1 MQTVLALLCLVPAA
15 ALVRGAPSRVAATPR
30 KASPSAY
37 LSEIPQGP
45 PDAILG
51 IAAAFRASDADDKVN
66 VCVGAYRDDVGV
78 PYVLPS
84 VTEAERRLLDRGEKK
99 EYAPIEGLADFRQK
113 ALEFAYGEDCAAL
126 KEGRIA
132 GVQTLSGTGACR
144 VAGEFYARFLPEGT
158 AVYVSD
164 PTWGNHIPIMELAGL
179 EVRKY
184 RYLDR
189 KTNGLDYEAFLEDI
203 DAAPAG
209 SVFLLHA
216 CAHNPTGVDPTR
228 DQWDAVSKKI
238 LAKGHH
244 VLMDCAYQGF
254 ASGDAEADAFAIRK
268 FLDDGH
274 SLLLAQSF
282 AKNFGLYGERVGT
295 LSVVCKDTEEVE
307 RVMSQLKR
315 IIRPMYSSPPIH
327 GALIVTEVLS
337 DDALRAQY
345 YDECAQMAE
354 RIGGMRVRLREE
366 IEAAGSEH
374 DWTHVTDQIGMFAFT
389 GMTADMCDTLT
400 ADYSIYLTKDGRI
413 SVAGVNSGNIK
424 YIAKAV
430 HEVTHGKEIGVAA

>member
-1 MQTVLALLCLVPAA
+1 MQTVLAVLCLVPAA

-189 KTNGLDYEAFLEDI
+189 ETNGLDYEAFLEDI

-244 VLMDCAYQGF
+244 VLMDCAYQG
-254 ASGDAEADAFAIRK
+254 RK
-268 FLDDGH
+268 
-274 SLLLAQSF
+274 
-282 AKNFGLYGERVGT
+282 RVIQV
-295 LSVVCKDTEEVE
+295 LFNMSV
-307 RVMSQLKR
+307 
-315 IIRPMYSSPPIH
+315 
-327 GALIVTEVLS
+327 
-337 DDALRAQY
+337 LRARVP
-345 YDECAQMAE
+345 EKASRRRE
-354 RIGGMRVRLREE
+354 R
-366 IEAAGSEH
+366 SE
-374 DWTHVTDQIGMFAFT
+374 
-389 GMTADMCDTLT
+389 
-400 ADYSIYLTKDGRI
+400 R
-413 SVAGVNSGNIK
+413 
-424 YIAKAV
+424 
-430 HEVTHGKEIGVAA
+430 

>member
-1 MQTVLALLCLVPAA
+1 MQTVLAVLCLVPAA

-37 LSEIPQGP
+37 LSEIPRVRRTP
-45 PDAILG
+45 SS
-51 IAAAFRASDADDKVN
+51 ASP
-66 VCVGAYRDDVGV
+66 R
-78 PYVLPS
+78 PS
-84 VTEAERRLLDRGEKK
+84 ARGRRLLDRGEKK

-132 GVQTLSGTGACR
+132 GVQALSGARRVR
-144 VAGEFYARFLPEGT
+144 VAGEFWRFLPEGT

-189 KTNGLDYEAFLEDI
+189 ETNGLDYGVPEDI
-203 DAAPAG
+203 DAAPA
-209 SVFLLHA
+209 
-216 CAHNPTGVDPTR
+216 
-228 DQWDAVSKKI
+228 
-238 LAKGHH
+238 
-244 VLMDCAYQGF
+244 
-254 ASGDAEADAFAIRK
+254 EAWR
-268 FLDDGH
+268 
-274 SLLLAQSF
+274 
-282 AKNFGLYGERVGT
+282 
-295 LSVVCKDTEEVE
+295 
-307 RVMSQLKR
+307 
-315 IIRPMYSSPPIH
+315 
-327 GALIVTEVLS
+327 
-337 DDALRAQY
+337 
-345 YDECAQMAE
+345 

-389 GMTADMCDTLT
+389 GMTSDMCDTLT

-430 HEVTHGKEIGVAA
+430 REVTHGKEIGVAA